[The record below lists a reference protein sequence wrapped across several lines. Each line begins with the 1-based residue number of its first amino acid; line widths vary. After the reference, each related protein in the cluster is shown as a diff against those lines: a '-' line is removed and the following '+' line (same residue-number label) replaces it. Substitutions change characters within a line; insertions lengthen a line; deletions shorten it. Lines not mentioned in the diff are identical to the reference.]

1 MQHRVT
7 RSHRPWGVEL
17 SVGPALV
24 TFVLEQ
30 LLGFAFVNPGAGS
43 GHVILQR
50 AQLGH
55 GGLHQRD
62 ALVGLVVGAGHF
74 TQGDLDAVFV
84 FGDFPVFG
92 LGDRSDQ
99 YSGQTTQHSDTMQRT
114 HNLIPY
120 C

>member
-7 RSHRPWGVEL
+7 RGDRPWRIEL
-17 SVGPALV
+17 SVCPALV

-30 LLGFAFVNPGAGS
+30 LLALALVDPGAGT
-43 GHVILQR
+43 GYVFLQR

-55 GGLHQRD
+55 GGFHQGHT
-62 ALVGLVVGAGHF
+62 LIGLVVRTRHF

-84 FGDFPVFG
+84 LGDFPVFG
-92 LGDRSDQ
+92 LCNRSGQ
-99 YSGQTTQHSDTMQRT
+99 YSRQTTQHSDTMQRT
-114 HNLIPY
+114 HHVIPY